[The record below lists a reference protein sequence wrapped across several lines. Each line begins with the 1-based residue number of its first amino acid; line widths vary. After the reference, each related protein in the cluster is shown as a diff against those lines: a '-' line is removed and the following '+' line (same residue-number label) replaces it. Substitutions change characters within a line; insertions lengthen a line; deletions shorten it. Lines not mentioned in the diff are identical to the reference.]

1 MTIRD
6 FPAARAMAPVFPRG
20 FSGRLAWAPGFARDA
35 AILLAVIGIYFL
47 LRGTVPERVDFA
59 VALTDRLVAFERAT
73 YIYWEPQVQEVS
85 IRYHAV
91 QEVANFVYAYLHFP
105 VLAVMAGWL
114 WFRGRERFLFIRNV
128 MFVSMVIGV
137 VFYYAL
143 PAAPPR
149 LMDLHGYSLGFTDTV
164 FGGNTSV
171 SYGQPSFVRNEYAAI
186 PSFHFGWIAMA
197 SAAMWVN
204 SASRVV
210 RAAAVLL
217 TVAMSWAIVA
227 TGNHLF
233 IDMVLGGLVV
243 WVAWLVARQ
252 IERRGFARPGAEI
265 AEMPEPMAPAA

>member
-35 AILLAVIGIYFL
+35 AIVLAVIGIYFL

-59 VALTDRLVAFERAT
+59 VALTDRLIAFERAT

-204 SASRVV
+204 SVSRVV

-243 WVAWLVARQ
+243 WVAWLVARR
-252 IERRGFARPGAEI
+252 IERSGFARSDAGI
-265 AEMPEPMAPAA
+265 AEMPEPIAPAA

>member
-6 FPAARAMAPVFPRG
+6 IPAARAMAPILPRG
-20 FSGRLAWAPGFARDA
+20 FSGRLTWAPGFARDA
-35 AILLAVIGIYFL
+35 AIVLAVIGVYFL

-59 VALTDRLVAFERAT
+59 VVVTDKLIAFERAI

-105 VLAVMAGWL
+105 VLAAVAGWL
-114 WFRGRERFLFIRNV
+114 WFKGRDRFVFIRNV

-204 SASRVV
+204 SRARAVRV
-210 RAAAVLL
+210 AAVLL
-217 TVAMSWAIVA
+217 TGAMSWAIVA
-227 TGNHLF
+227 SANHLF
-233 IDMVLGGLVV
+233 IDMVIGGLVV
-243 WVAWLVARQ
+243 WMSWVVARR
-252 IERRGFARPGAEI
+252 IERRSAARQDIAAE
-265 AEMPEPMAPAA
+265 ESREPVPAAA

>member
-6 FPAARAMAPVFPRG
+6 IPAARAMAPILPRG
-20 FSGRLAWAPGFARDA
+20 FSGRCTWAPGFARDA
-35 AILLAVIGIYFL
+35 AIVLAVIGVYFL

-59 VALTDRLVAFERAT
+59 VALTDRLISFERAI

-114 WFRGRERFLFIRNV
+114 WFKGRDRFVFIRNV

-149 LMDLHGYSLGFTDTV
+149 LMDLHGYNLGFTDTV
-164 FGGNTSV
+164 FGDNTSV

-204 SASRVV
+204 SRARTVRV
-210 RAAAVLL
+210 AAVLL
-217 TVAMSWAIVA
+217 TLAMSWAIVA
-227 TGNHLF
+227 SANHLF
-233 IDMVLGGLVV
+233 IDMVIGGLVV
-243 WVAWLVARQ
+243 WIAWMVARR
-252 IERRGFARPGAEI
+252 IERRGAARRDTTAEGS
-265 AEMPEPMAPAA
+265 PEPLPAAA

>member
-35 AILLAVIGIYFL
+35 AIVLAVIGIYFL

-204 SASRVV
+204 SVSRVV

-243 WVAWLVARQ
+243 WVAWLVARR
-252 IERRGFARPGAEI
+252 IERSGFARSDAGI
-265 AEMPEPMAPAA
+265 AEMPEPIAPAA

>member
-35 AILLAVIGIYFL
+35 AIVLAVIGIYFL

-59 VALTDRLVAFERAT
+59 VALTDKLIAFERAT

-204 SASRVV
+204 SVSRVV

-243 WVAWLVARQ
+243 WVAWLVARR
-252 IERRGFARPGAEI
+252 IERSGFARSDAGI
-265 AEMPEPMAPAA
+265 AEMPEPIAPAA

>member
-243 WVAWLVARQ
+243 WVAWLVARR
-252 IERRGFARPGAEI
+252 IERSGFARSDAGI